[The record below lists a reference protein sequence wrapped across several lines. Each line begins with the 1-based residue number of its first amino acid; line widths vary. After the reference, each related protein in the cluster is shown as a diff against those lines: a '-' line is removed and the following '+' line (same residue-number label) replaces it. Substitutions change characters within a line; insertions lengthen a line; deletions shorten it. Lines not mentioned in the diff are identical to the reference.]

1 MDRINKTFM
10 AVKVGKESV
19 EGAFKL
25 YKGMAAFNMVA
36 VNPTKEGLEA
46 LQGREIGDE
55 PEYKGKDDGG
65 ADTMRVVFYARTN
78 PEAKV
83 NGGIEL
89 MVPISFLLTK
99 AQRVGQASGK
109 VQVIDK
115 YGRTA
120 WATPEEVASKAI
132 PQYASGPANIGK
144 DYRPAYQGEEQLVD
158 FLIQWLNIP
167 SPANYKDG
175 KWVMKPNP
183 EDSEVSLDME
193 ALFKGNVTE
202 LQGLVK
208 LASAYL
214 VKAAVGVR
222 TTEEGRQYQ
231 AVFTRKFVKNAV
243 TDYSK
248 VDAAITEFQAAGGA
262 PNTEFSVGPLHED
275 MVEATQFAPKA
286 DAAAPAGD
294 MPFDAPAGGATPW
307 D

>member
-1 MDRINKTFM
+1 MNKINKTFM

-19 EGAFKL
+19 EGSFKL
-25 YKGMAAFNMVA
+25 YKGMAAFNMIA
-36 VNPTKEGLEA
+36 VNPTKKELET
-46 LQGREIGDE
+46 LQGRDIENE
-55 PEYKGKDDGG
+55 PEYKGKNDDG
-65 ADTMRVVFYARTN
+65 ADIMRVVFYAKTN

-89 MVPISFLLTK
+89 MVPISFILTK

-109 VQVIDK
+109 IQVIDK

-120 WATPEEVASKAI
+120 WATPEEVTSKAI
-132 PQYASGPANIGK
+132 PQYASGPANISG
-144 DYRPAYQGEEQLVD
+144 DYRPAYQGEEQLID

-167 SPANYKDG
+167 SPANYKEG

-193 ALFKGNVTE
+193 ALFKGDVTE
-202 LQGLVK
+202 IQGLVK

-214 VKAAVGVR
+214 VKAAVGIK
-222 TTEEGRQYQ
+222 TTEEGKQYQ
-231 AVFTRKFVKNAV
+231 AVFTRRFAKNAV

-262 PNTEFSVGPLHED
+262 PNTEFSVIPLHENLI
-275 MVEATQFAPKA
+275 EATQFAPKTNA
-286 DAAAPAGD
+286 TDSIGD
-294 MPFDAPAGGATPW
+294 MPFDAPVGGATPW

>member
-1 MDRINKTFM
+1 MNKINKTFM

-36 VNPTKEGLEA
+36 VNPTKKGLEA
-46 LQGREIGDE
+46 LQGREIGNE
-55 PEYKGKDDGG
+55 PEYKGRNDDGV
-65 ADTMRVVFYARTN
+65 DTMRVVFYAKTN

-83 NGGIEL
+83 NSGIEL

-99 AQRVGQASGK
+99 AQRVGQTSGK

-132 PQYASGPANIGK
+132 PQYASGPANISK

-175 KWVMKPNP
+175 KWVMKSNP

-202 LQGLVK
+202 LQELVK

-214 VKAAVGVR
+214 VKAAVGI
-222 TTEEGRQYQ
+222 TTGEGRQYQ
-231 AVFTRKFVKNAV
+231 DVFTRKFVKNAV

-248 VDAAITEFQAAGGA
+248 VDAAITGFQAAGGA
-262 PNTEFSVGPLHED
+262 PNTEFSVEPLHED
-275 MVEATQFAPKA
+275 VVEATQFTPKT
-286 DAAAPAGD
+286 DATAPAGD
-294 MPFDAPAGGATPW
+294 MPFDAPAATPW